1 MYVCM
6 YVFAFV
12 RVCACVYAFAYSNV
26 RMQMYENVFN
36 CMKLHTW
43 ISFARE
49 NLFAPQHDLYELTFI
64 PVLECLEMNRVAHFE
79 KKVRERELKE
89 SEKKKALTLVS
100 CSIRAERPFSI
111 LFGICTFPYVKEVV
125 YFLNY
130 SFVSSNRFYESMII

>member
-1 MYVCM
+1 MYVCK

-26 RMQMYENVFN
+26 CMQMYENVFN

-43 ISFARE
+43 IS
-49 NLFAPQHDLYELTFI
+49 FAPQHDLYELTFI

-79 KKVRERELKE
+79 KKKCERERVKRIR
-89 SEKKKALTLVS
+89 KKALPLVS
-100 CSIRAERPFSI
+100 CSIRTERPFSI